1 MLRCVVLCY
10 VVLYFIVCAVLYCVV
25 LCCVVMCCVVLR
37 CVVLCCVVCLC
48 VHTVHVVMF
57 PRIPVEAHLSTHVL
71 FERIPR
77 CFANKLDSFVLAGL
91 GTCAFVA
98 TASLKYR
105 KGCMPRPPTE
115 ILCGLSVRHV
125 QSRRLPK

>member
-1 MLRCVVLCY
+1 LLALYADLMLGVV
-10 VVLYFIVCAVLYCVV
+10 VVRHLALETLAAVWTF
-25 LCCVVMCCVVLR
+25 R
-37 CVVLCCVVCLC
+37 D
-48 VHTVHVVMF
+48 
-57 PRIPVEAHLSTHVL
+57 EQNL